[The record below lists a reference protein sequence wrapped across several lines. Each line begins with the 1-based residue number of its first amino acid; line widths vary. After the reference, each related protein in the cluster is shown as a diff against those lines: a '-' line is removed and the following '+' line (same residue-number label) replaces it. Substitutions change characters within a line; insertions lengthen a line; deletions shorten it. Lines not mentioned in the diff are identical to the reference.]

1 MEEVYKQLSVVLRLR
16 KYFRTMLELE
26 WNNIVCLVKTK
37 EDAHDYQ
44 KPLTSITLQLL
55 NGPS

>member
-26 WNNIVCLVKTK
+26 WNNIVCLVKRT
-37 EDAHDYQ
+37 
-44 KPLTSITLQLL
+44 PSIIR
-55 NGPS
+55 SR